1 MLRGARD
8 WERRQMTRWKKRDEP
23 QLPTRP
29 KDKPAHTS
37 GLPIIRW
44 SLRLVV
50 HFPSSLRS
58 QIVPVF
64 LYLTLTVRLVLS
76 GGISS
81 MLRRNGWPVY
91 RTAPFGASFFWRDIV

>member
-1 MLRGARD
+1 MSLSFPLARRINQRT
-8 WERRQMTRWKKRDEP
+8 RRD
-23 QLPTRP
+23 
-29 KDKPAHTS
+29 S
-37 GLPIIRW
+37 PIIRW

-76 GGISS
+76 GRISS

-91 RTAPFGASFFWRDIV
+91 RTAPFGASFFCMDIV